1 MGKRKEITSKD
12 NGKQKMWIIITVIIV
27 FFAMAGYAGMSYYYS
42 DRFFRGTTINGI
54 NCSGKT
60 SEEAEQAVAKKAEDY
75 LLEVKARN
83 LKSQSI
89 NGKLIGYRYVSDGSI
104 SQYLDEQKPYKWV
117 QGFWKKQNYTA
128 KENMTYDKVKLKKQ
142 LEKLEKKR
150 IRHHQKMLMWLI
162 KIRSLKSYRKRKGIP
177 WISMELIRHCQKRL
191 LTKKEPLI

>member
-89 NGKLIGYRYVSDGSI
+89 NGKLIGYRYVSDGI
-104 SQYLDEQKPYKWV
+104 RKEYYLQVAFENGAVEELHVSLSTYNKAKAGASKILTLQK
-117 QGFWKKQNYTA
+117 GFFGLPVIT
-128 KENMTYDKVKLKKQ
+128 
-142 LEKLEKKR
+142 
-150 IRHHQKMLMWLI
+150 
-162 KIRSLKSYRKRKGIP
+162 KG
-177 WISMELIRHCQKRL
+177 L
-191 LTKKEPLI
+191 